1 MSEETNSNSNN
12 NSNINSADDS
22 GQGTPAVN
30 RSATRASQQKRP
42 NKKLVLGASMLAVVV
57 IGSGVAGLGLSGCG
71 KKEEPAAPSTTKAAV
86 VATTTTTTT
95 TTIAV
100 GPTSALTGVQLN
112 LDDTAGA
119 ALLARPVLV
128 AKMDN
133 SPEAMPQIGIEQ
145 ADMVIELKVEGISR
159 YMGVFQ
165 SKDVQQV
172 GPIRSARTSDPDL
185 LAIFG
190 RPLVAW
196 SGGNENVVQVMAD
209 TPWIQSASQSQDPDA
224 YSRSKAK
231 RAPHNLILDAPKLY
245 TSADQ
250 PPVLPNKLFDYVAP
264 GQDPGGTPVLGFDM
278 KVGMSPLGFVWD
290 PARGAWLRWS
300 NNRRHVAADGVQ
312 IAPTNVVVLE
322 TPYAASAAD
331 SRSPEAQTLGFG
343 NAWVFTQGRMTAGTW
358 VRTARD
364 QAWKLTSAD
373 GQPMLLTPGSTF
385 VELPEAGTS
394 PRVLDQATVDQ
405 LQAG

>member
-1 MSEETNSNSNN
+1 MSEETNSNNN
-12 NSNINSADDS
+12 SNSNINSADDS

-30 RSATRASQQKRP
+30 RSATRASQHKRP
-42 NKKLVLGASMLAVVV
+42 NNKLVLGACMLAVVL

-71 KKEEPAAPSTTKAAV
+71 KKAESAAPAKTEAAV
-86 VATTTTTTT
+86 VTTTTTTT

-159 YMGVFQ
+159 YMTVFQ

-185 LAIFG
+185 LAMFG

-209 TPWIQSASQSQDPDA
+209 TPWIQSVSHSQAPDA
-224 YSRSKAK
+224 YSRSSAK
-231 RAPHNLILDAPKLY
+231 KAPHNLILDVPKIY
-245 TSADQ
+245 TYADQ
-250 PPVLPNKLFDYVAP
+250 PPILPNKLFDYVAP

-300 NNRRHVAADGVQ
+300 NSRRHLATDGVQ

-343 NAWVFTQGRMTAGTW
+343 NAWVFTQGRMTVGTW
-358 VRTARD
+358 VRSARD

>member
-1 MSEETNSNSNN
+1 MSEETNSNNN
-12 NSNINSADDS
+12 SNSNINSADDS

-30 RSATRASQQKRP
+30 RSATRASQHKRP
-42 NKKLVLGASMLAVVV
+42 NNKLVLGACMLAVVL

-71 KKEEPAAPSTTKAAV
+71 KKAESAAPAKTEAAV
-86 VATTTTTTT
+86 VTTTTTTT

-159 YMGVFQ
+159 YMTVFQ

-185 LAIFG
+185 LAMFG

-209 TPWIQSASQSQDPDA
+209 TPWIQSVSHSQAPDA
-224 YSRSKAK
+224 YSRSSAK
-231 RAPHNLILDAPKLY
+231 KAPHNLILDVPKIY
-245 TSADQ
+245 TYADQ

-278 KVGMSPLGFVWD
+278 
-290 PARGAWLRWS
+290 
-300 NNRRHVAADGVQ
+300 
-312 IAPTNVVVLE
+312 
-322 TPYAASAAD
+322 
-331 SRSPEAQTLGFG
+331 
-343 NAWVFTQGRMTAGTW
+343 
-358 VRTARD
+358 
-364 QAWKLTSAD
+364 
-373 GQPMLLTPGSTF
+373 
-385 VELPEAGTS
+385 
-394 PRVLDQATVDQ
+394 
-405 LQAG
+405 